1 VITVEGVLATWG
13 APNKH
18 GHAGLLVRRDLK
30 SALNDLSLHCRL
42 VLLVTTR
49 SESKLKT
56 LLSWLDE
63 GLQYD
68 LIVTL
73 RSSEQNYFN
82 VARLYKMY
90 QKAQSFLFVTWSATA
105 QDERDP
111 THEDFGPLPY
121 ALADDELLVLAV
133 TYLDPCV

>member
-1 VITVEGVLATWG
+1 
-13 APNKH
+13 
-18 GHAGLLVRRDLK
+18 
-30 SALNDLSLHCRL
+30 
-42 VLLVTTR
+42 
-49 SESKLKT
+49 
-56 LLSWLDE
+56 
-63 GLQYD
+63 
-68 LIVTL
+68 
-73 RSSEQNYFN
+73 
-82 VARLYKMY
+82 MY